1 MLTSGL
7 NGPEG
12 TGLACDLN
20 LAGFA
25 PAGIQG
31 GFNALNRPTDS
42 RDAVVY
48 PVAVA
53 ILSKQ
58 TKRRML

>member
-1 MLTSGL
+1 MSQRGPGWLAPLTS
-7 NGPEG
+7 PASRR
-12 TGLACDLN
+12 LAIERYK
-20 LAGFA
+20 G
-25 PAGIQG
+25 
-31 GFNALNRPTDS
+31 ALMHSIALDT

>member
-1 MLTSGL
+1 MHS
-7 NGPEG
+7 
-12 TGLACDLN
+12 
-20 LAGFA
+20 
-25 PAGIQG
+25 I
-31 GFNALNRPTDS
+31 ALDT